1 MGFFGIFLLA
11 VGEAMDAVAVALA
24 AGVAVKDRVGVVH
37 VVKCALVFGG
47 FQGLMPVAGYGLGA
61 LVGPKVQEY
70 DHWIAFGILSI
81 LGLLALKEAFGKG
94 DDEDVS
100 ADVFGWKR
108 LLLLGV
114 ATSIDAF
121 AVGVTLP
128 MIGAPLL
135 LSCVTIGVVTAVL
148 SGAAVVVGAKI
159 GAFVGK
165 GAEFV
170 GGLALLAMGAW
181 ILVDGLGLLSR

>member
-24 AGVAVKDRVGVVH
+24 AGVAVKDRIAVAH
-37 VVKCALVFGG
+37 VVKCAVVFGG
-47 FQGLMPVAGYGLGA
+47 FQGLMPVAGYGLGS

-70 DHWIAFGILSI
+70 DHWIAFGILLI
-81 LGLLALKEAFGKG
+81 LGLLALKEAFGK
-94 DDEDVS
+94 DDDDDVS

-135 LSCVTIGVVTAVL
+135 LSCVTIGVVTAVFC
-148 SGAAVVVGAKI
+148 GVAVVVGAKV
-159 GAFVGK
+159 GSFVGK
-165 GAEFV
+165 GAEVV
-170 GGLALLAMGAW
+170 GGLALIAMGAW
-181 ILVDGLGLLSR
+181 ILVEHLR